1 MAEFISIRKM
11 REIRDPELFVRC
23 VINDKARLER
33 LDEKRKERLEQ
44 AKREAE
50 KREQEK
56 KAQEEFHAF
65 VLKFA
70 VGFSF
75 FVAAAATYVAL
86 VF

>member
-44 AKREAE
+44 AKRETE
-50 KREQEK
+50 KQEQEK

>member
-50 KREQEK
+50 KQEQEK
-56 KAQEEFHAF
+56 KAREEFHAF

-70 VGFSF
+70 IGFSF

>member
-50 KREQEK
+50 KQEQEK
-56 KAQEEFHAF
+56 KAQEEFNTF
-65 VLKFA
+65 VLRFA
-70 VGFSF
+70 IGFSF
-75 FVAAAATYVAL
+75 AVAAAATYVAL